1 MSGVDHA
8 LFLFPASSVD
18 HALFLF
24 PASGVDHALFL
35 FPASSVDHALFL
47 FPVYSVDHA
56 LFLFPVYSVD
66 HALFLF
72 PVYSV
77 DHAVT
82 VLFPVSRVDH
92 ALTVASAKVQKVIS
106 FAWDSDYTCTTR
118 RYKVSLAAAI
128 RAEADRPMIANCS
141 YHSPANK
148 SIVVIGY
155 NLQGLQQGFQVWLL
169 YPYKREQ
176 L

>member
-1 MSGVDHA
+1 M
-8 LFLFPASSVD
+8 
-18 HALFLF
+18 
-24 PASGVDHALFL
+24 
-35 FPASSVDHALFL
+35 
-47 FPVYSVDHA
+47 
-56 LFLFPVYSVD
+56 D

-77 DHAVT
+77 DHAVTVLFPVSRVDHAVTVLFPVSRVDHAVTVLFPVYSVDHALT

-169 YPYKREQ
+169 YPYKRGQ